1 VLVGLVEAAPEGMLD
16 VDADTTSPDVPLVL
30 RLLLEEAPAGKS
42 EDDTLVWA
50 SVEAAPDTP
59 SEEVVLV
66 EALVEP
72 DADATAD
79 IPSDEEEVPL
89 IPVKNELVVPEARVV
104 EGGSKGREDTE
115 DGWEDEVEEAD
126 AESAEEELEPDWL
139 TVELDAPEY
148 GANVELLS
156 PLVRLEL
163 WLDVLLPLPA
173 FVVVAEDGDA
183 ELTFPD
189 PEAEDGAT
197 VLALAVPDAKVDVME
212 LTLVEAAAFDTEVPR
227 YDVSS
232 VVVFDV
238 GTLLSDGLVELD
250 EPELGAPDPRVD
262 EDTAD
267 DDVVDVTVADGGLVD
282 EAVDPDA
289 ADDPEAPVLEL
300 GPPVEAVVLDEYP
313 LSVCVSDDECRT
325 VGIAVLL
332 RPEISAPEPEL
343 GAAEEVVLAWEA
355 QAELDSA
362 SPTFNK
368 IGV

>member
-1 VLVGLVEAAPEGMLD
+1 
-16 VDADTTSPDVPLVL
+16 
-30 RLLLEEAPAGKS
+30 
-42 EDDTLVWA
+42 
-50 SVEAAPDTP
+50 
-59 SEEVVLV
+59 
-66 EALVEP
+66 
-72 DADATAD
+72 
-79 IPSDEEEVPL
+79 
-89 IPVKNELVVPEARVV
+89 
-104 EGGSKGREDTE
+104 
-115 DGWEDEVEEAD
+115 VEETD

-148 GANVELLS
+148 GADVEILS

-250 EPELGAPDPRVD
+250 APGLGAPDPRVD

-282 EAVDPDA
+282 EAVDPISE
-289 ADDPEAPVLEL
+289 PLE
-300 GPPVEAVVLDEYP
+300 
-313 LSVCVSDDECRT
+313 SK
-325 VGIAVLL
+325 LL
-332 RPEISAPEPEL
+332 RKPKLIQSNILNSLQELPEL
-343 GAAEEVVLAWEA
+343 ETSRSRIEESVH
-355 QAELDSA
+355 
-362 SPTFNK
+362 
-368 IGV
+368 

>member
-1 VLVGLVEAAPEGMLD
+1 
-16 VDADTTSPDVPLVL
+16 
-30 RLLLEEAPAGKS
+30 
-42 EDDTLVWA
+42 
-50 SVEAAPDTP
+50 
-59 SEEVVLV
+59 
-66 EALVEP
+66 
-72 DADATAD
+72 
-79 IPSDEEEVPL
+79 
-89 IPVKNELVVPEARVV
+89 
-104 EGGSKGREDTE
+104 
-115 DGWEDEVEEAD
+115 VEETD

-148 GANVELLS
+148 GADVELLS

-250 EPELGAPDPRVD
+250 APGLGAPDPRVD

-282 EAVDPDA
+282 EAVDPISE
-289 ADDPEAPVLEL
+289 PLE
-300 GPPVEAVVLDEYP
+300 
-313 LSVCVSDDECRT
+313 SK
-325 VGIAVLL
+325 LL
-332 RPEISAPEPEL
+332 RKPKLIQSNILNSLQELPEL
-343 GAAEEVVLAWEA
+343 ETSRSRIEESVH
-355 QAELDSA
+355 
-362 SPTFNK
+362 
-368 IGV
+368 

>member
-1 VLVGLVEAAPEGMLD
+1 M
-16 VDADTTSPDVPLVL
+16 
-30 RLLLEEAPAGKS
+30 EE
-42 EDDTLVWA
+42 T
-50 SVEAAPDTP
+50 
-59 SEEVVLV
+59 
-66 EALVEP
+66 
-72 DADATAD
+72 
-79 IPSDEEEVPL
+79 
-89 IPVKNELVVPEARVV
+89 
-104 EGGSKGREDTE
+104 
-115 DGWEDEVEEAD
+115 D

-148 GANVELLS
+148 GADVELLS

-250 EPELGAPDPRVD
+250 APGLGAPDPRVD

-282 EAVDPDA
+282 EAVDPISE
-289 ADDPEAPVLEL
+289 PLE
-300 GPPVEAVVLDEYP
+300 
-313 LSVCVSDDECRT
+313 SK
-325 VGIAVLL
+325 LL
-332 RPEISAPEPEL
+332 RKPKLIQSNILNSLQELPEL
-343 GAAEEVVLAWEA
+343 ETSRSRIEESVH
-355 QAELDSA
+355 
-362 SPTFNK
+362 
-368 IGV
+368 

>member
-1 VLVGLVEAAPEGMLD
+1 
-16 VDADTTSPDVPLVL
+16 
-30 RLLLEEAPAGKS
+30 
-42 EDDTLVWA
+42 
-50 SVEAAPDTP
+50 
-59 SEEVVLV
+59 
-66 EALVEP
+66 
-72 DADATAD
+72 
-79 IPSDEEEVPL
+79 
-89 IPVKNELVVPEARVV
+89 
-104 EGGSKGREDTE
+104 
-115 DGWEDEVEEAD
+115 VEETD

-148 GANVELLS
+148 GADVELLS

-212 LTLVEAAAFDTEVPR
+212 LTLGEAAAFDTEVPR

-250 EPELGAPDPRVD
+250 APGLGAPDPRVD

-282 EAVDPDA
+282 EAVDPISE
-289 ADDPEAPVLEL
+289 PLE
-300 GPPVEAVVLDEYP
+300 
-313 LSVCVSDDECRT
+313 SK
-325 VGIAVLL
+325 LL
-332 RPEISAPEPEL
+332 RKPKLIQSNILNSLQELPEL
-343 GAAEEVVLAWEA
+343 ETSRSRIEESVH
-355 QAELDSA
+355 
-362 SPTFNK
+362 
-368 IGV
+368 

>member
-1 VLVGLVEAAPEGMLD
+1 
-16 VDADTTSPDVPLVL
+16 
-30 RLLLEEAPAGKS
+30 
-42 EDDTLVWA
+42 
-50 SVEAAPDTP
+50 
-59 SEEVVLV
+59 
-66 EALVEP
+66 
-72 DADATAD
+72 
-79 IPSDEEEVPL
+79 
-89 IPVKNELVVPEARVV
+89 
-104 EGGSKGREDTE
+104 
-115 DGWEDEVEEAD
+115 VEETD

-148 GANVELLS
+148 GADVELLS

-250 EPELGAPDPRVD
+250 APGLGAPDPRVD

-282 EAVDPDA
+282 EAVDPISE
-289 ADDPEAPVLEL
+289 PLE
-300 GPPVEAVVLDEYP
+300 
-313 LSVCVSDDECRT
+313 SK
-325 VGIAVLL
+325 LL
-332 RPEISAPEPEL
+332 RKPNQSNILNSLQELPEL
-343 GAAEEVVLAWEA
+343 ETSRSRIEESVH
-355 QAELDSA
+355 
-362 SPTFNK
+362 
-368 IGV
+368 

>member
-1 VLVGLVEAAPEGMLD
+1 M
-16 VDADTTSPDVPLVL
+16 
-30 RLLLEEAPAGKS
+30 EE
-42 EDDTLVWA
+42 T
-50 SVEAAPDTP
+50 
-59 SEEVVLV
+59 
-66 EALVEP
+66 
-72 DADATAD
+72 
-79 IPSDEEEVPL
+79 
-89 IPVKNELVVPEARVV
+89 
-104 EGGSKGREDTE
+104 
-115 DGWEDEVEEAD
+115 D

-148 GANVELLS
+148 GADVELLS

-212 LTLVEAAAFDTEVPR
+212 LTLGEAAAFDTEVPR

-250 EPELGAPDPRVD
+250 APGLGAPDPRVD

-282 EAVDPDA
+282 EAVDPISE
-289 ADDPEAPVLEL
+289 PLE
-300 GPPVEAVVLDEYP
+300 
-313 LSVCVSDDECRT
+313 SK
-325 VGIAVLL
+325 LL
-332 RPEISAPEPEL
+332 RKPKLIQSNILNSLQELPEL
-343 GAAEEVVLAWEA
+343 ETSRSRIEESVH
-355 QAELDSA
+355 
-362 SPTFNK
+362 
-368 IGV
+368 

>member
-1 VLVGLVEAAPEGMLD
+1 
-16 VDADTTSPDVPLVL
+16 
-30 RLLLEEAPAGKS
+30 
-42 EDDTLVWA
+42 
-50 SVEAAPDTP
+50 
-59 SEEVVLV
+59 
-66 EALVEP
+66 
-72 DADATAD
+72 
-79 IPSDEEEVPL
+79 
-89 IPVKNELVVPEARVV
+89 
-104 EGGSKGREDTE
+104 
-115 DGWEDEVEEAD
+115 VEEAD

-139 TVELDAPEY
+139 TVELDAPEC
-148 GANVELLS
+148 GADVELLS

-189 PEAEDGAT
+189 PEAENGAT

-282 EAVDPDA
+282 EAVDPISE
-289 ADDPEAPVLEL
+289 PLES
-300 GPPVEAVVLDEYP
+300 E
-313 LSVCVSDDECRT
+313 
-325 VGIAVLL
+325 LL
-332 RPEISAPEPEL
+332 RKPKLFQSNILNSLQRTTRARDF
-343 GAAEEVVLAWEA
+343 EVE
-355 QAELDSA
+355 
-362 SPTFNK
+362 N
-368 IGV
+368 